1 MAAHVCLL
9 ESSKIVEL
17 YPTVHRCLS
26 KKEKILI
33 STMRPGVGRPGFE
46 SLLRYSVQ
54 AEASLF
60 LCSEP
65 LSYSYDVRLL
75 STAWQ
80 SWLVDSSGRPNA
92 HNTPPAA
99 WMDRKNGPLHHVTTF
114 VFIQVGRRTTM
125 STQPP
130 MLSLPWAAFLTPAS
144 ALGAAHSH

>member
-9 ESSKIVEL
+9 ESSKTVEL

-26 KKEKILI
+26 KKKILI

-46 SLLRYSVQ
+46 FLLGYSVQ
-54 AEASLF
+54 TEASLF

-99 WMDRKNGPLHHVTTF
+99 WIGKM
-114 VFIQVGRRTTM
+114 
-125 STQPP
+125 
-130 MLSLPWAAFLTPAS
+130 
-144 ALGAAHSH
+144 AHSIM